1 MMGTAIMDTAPALAA
16 KVVLTVVKV
25 RGVAKGKGTIMPTI
39 TAVVTVALS
48 LTFEMSILKI
58 HALFTE
64 DTDTFVEVALLT
76 QGIPA
81 IMVAVEAVGI
91 KVAVEA
97 EEAMEDV
104 EVTNTKEVL
113 AILMMPM
120 PLMEVVVEEEM
131 QAVVPALL
139 AVEVEATKEVV
150 HPMLLLIL
158 MDWRSMQLTTNKKM
172 RSL

>member
-1 MMGTAIMDTAPALAA
+1 M
-16 KVVLTVVKV
+16 
-25 RGVAKGKGTIMPTI
+25 
-39 TAVVTVALS
+39 
-48 LTFEMSILKI
+48 
-58 HALFTE
+58 
-64 DTDTFVEVALLT
+64 
-76 QGIPA
+76 
-81 IMVAVEAVGI
+81 
-91 KVAVEA
+91 
-97 EEAMEDV
+97 

-158 MDWRSMQLTTNKKM
+158 MDW
-172 RSL
+172 

>member
-1 MMGTAIMDTAPALAA
+1 MDTAPALAA
-16 KVVLTVVKV
+16 KVVLTVVEV
-25 RGVAKGKGTIMPTI
+25 RGVAKGRGTIKPTI
-39 TAVVTVALS
+39 TALATVALS

-64 DTDTFVEVALLT
+64 DTNTFVEVALLT
-76 QGIPA
+76 QGMPA

-139 AVEVEATKEVV
+139 AVAVEATKEVV
-150 HPMLLLIL
+150 HPMLLLIF